1 MQLRYT
7 STICFLLSAL
17 LSVVLLS
24 SAAQA
29 EVSSHH
35 VSPHHTSTPVV
46 QKIEFGGCGLE
57 SATPTTEVGCCDPG
71 GTCFEKQC
79 CSHINVS
86 NIALVETNMRSYSS
100 PFRYALAVSAPI
112 SYTSVEIQS
121 LYRPPIA

>member
-17 LSVVLLS
+17 LSVVLFS

-35 VSPHHTSTPVV
+35 ISSSNSVV
-46 QKIEFGGCGLE
+46 QKIEFGGCGFK
-57 SATPTTEVGCCDPG
+57 SAEPTTEVGCCDPG
-71 GTCFEKQC
+71 GACFEKQC

-86 NIALVETNMRSYSS
+86 NIALVETNVRSYSS

-112 SYTSVEIQS
+112 SYTSVEIPS

>member
-1 MQLRYT
+1 MLLRYT
-7 STICFLLSAL
+7 STICFVLSAL
-17 LSVVLLS
+17 LSIVLLS

-35 VSPHHTSTPVV
+35 VANSNSVV
-46 QKIEFGGCGLE
+46 QKIEFGGCGFE
-57 SATPTTEVGCCDPG
+57 PVDATTEVGCCEPG

-86 NIALVETNMRSYSS
+86 NIALVETNVRSYSS